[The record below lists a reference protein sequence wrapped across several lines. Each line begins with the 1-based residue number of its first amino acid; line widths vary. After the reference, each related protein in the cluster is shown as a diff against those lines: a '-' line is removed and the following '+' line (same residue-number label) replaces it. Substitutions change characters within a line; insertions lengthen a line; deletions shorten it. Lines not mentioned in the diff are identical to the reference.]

1 LPGKASMISAILL
14 GAGEGKRMG
23 KDKLSLPL
31 GKKTVFERSLEALV
45 RSDVDEVLVV
55 VREKPGDWRS
65 RFRDKRVKF
74 IINPD
79 FHYGMS
85 TSVRKGIRAMDSRS
99 QGVLIALGDQ
109 PFLKPRT
116 INALIRAFSRIKGG
130 IVLPV
135 YHGKKGHPV
144 LFDRSFA
151 GRLLQLEGDV
161 GGRSVVEEHRER
173 VVLMRTRSKAVLQDI
188 DTWNDYRKACKKK
201 RKGKSEEG
209 EGSRQMATGQ

>member
-1 LPGKASMISAILL
+1 MISAVLL

-31 GKKTVFERSLEALV
+31 GEKTVLERSLEALV

-55 VREKPGDWRS
+55 VREKPEDRGGL
-65 RFRDKRVKF
+65 FRDRRVRF
-74 IINPD
+74 VINPD
-79 FHYGMS
+79 FRCGMS
-85 TSVRKGIRAMDSRS
+85 ASVRRGIRAMNPRS

-116 INALIRAFSRIKGG
+116 INALIRAFLRNKGG

-135 YHGKKGHPV
+135 YRGKTGHPV

-151 GRLLQLEGDV
+151 ARLLQLEGDV
-161 GGRSVVEEHRER
+161 GGRSVVEAHREKI
-173 VVLMRTRSKAVLQDI
+173 VLVRTRSKAVLQDI
-188 DTWNDYRKACKKK
+188 DTRKDYREACQKQSDGLKA
-201 RKGKSEEG
+201 R
-209 EGSRQMATGQ
+209 RRHR